1 MRVIGGE
8 FRSRLLQAPRGD
20 ATRPTSDRLRETL
33 FNVLGPKVEGA
44 RFVDLYAGSGAVGIE
59 AISRGAEF
67 VWFAESAR
75 PAVAAIRAN
84 LAALKVAGGFALEDR
99 SVAKL
104 LNSLAEKQRAAEIVF
119 LDPPYSEAEE
129 YEATLKFLARNHAA
143 VLADGAVVVAEHG
156 RKQPLEV
163 RYSVLERTRV
173 LEQGDAV
180 LSFYAVKGGD
190 AG

>member
-1 MRVIGGE
+1 MRVIAGE
-8 FRSRLLQAPRGD
+8 YRSRLLQAPRGD

-33 FNVLGPKVEGA
+33 FNVLGPRVEGS

-84 LAALKVAGGFALEDR
+84 LAALKIAGGFALEDR
-99 SVAKL
+99 SVVKL
-104 LNSLAEKQRAAEIVF
+104 LQSLVEKQRAAEIVF
-119 LDPPYSEAEE
+119 LDPPYGEAEE
-129 YEATLKFLARNHAA
+129 YETTLKFLARNHAA
-143 VLADGAVVVAEHG
+143 MLADGAVVVAEHG
-156 RKQPLEV
+156 RKQPLEA

-180 LSFYAVKGGD
+180 LSFFGVRV
-190 AG
+190 